1 MPTDNVPLE
10 NIDLERQ
17 DFSSLPRSRRDPF
30 EQDANDSSDIE
41 TLNANRYSAQLNGT
55 PYSNQNRASVSSLKN
70 SDFRNDQTDGFI
82 NQPLTSDDRFGFAER
97 SSMKDL
103 PGRKHYKSKHHK
115 SNSHQ
120 LGNRKSPTPPR
131 LSRVILIV
139 LLPISLV
146 FCLLMIVHLTSPEES
161 KNTSPVVAP
170 TGLAYAS
177 GFNMK
182 NNWGSLS
189 PYFDTGVPFQGID
202 KGANSGL
209 NQLPETCS
217 LKQVHVLHRHAERYP
232 TVGSGARMRETSV
245 KLKNMTEPAAKP
257 LDWLENWE
265 YTLDVELLVPPGVGT
280 EFQAGANFWASHGR
294 LLFNATERG
303 LFFYDP
309 SLNVYPN
316 GTERPPIVLR
326 ATDQSRIQTSARAW
340 AAGFF
345 GIYGDDPARS
355 KDSDKKLKDEANL
368 YRLVLQEEQ
377 NNRNSTLAGY
387 YACPNANNMTY
398 SPGFQDIN
406 IWINNYLKEAVIR
419 LEKVLPGFQNMTAMD
434 VFSMQNICAYETA
447 AYDSSPF
454 CGLFTEHEWRGYQ
467 YAFDIQ
473 FYGTASY
480 GSAVGAPEGA
490 GWVYELLARLEKRLI
505 QPSEAAHGV
514 NTTLTSSEDVFPT
527 DQLFYMDM
535 SHDSVIVSV
544 LSALGLEFLK
554 EDLPNN
560 KLLAP
565 RQFIVSRL
573 TPFGARFFVE
583 ILECGEDSREQ
594 LVRLKLNN
602 RILPLDGLKH
612 CPEES
617 KDGLCPL
624 KDFIKSLKVALE
636 NVDFDTNCY
645 GTPKGF

>member
-10 NIDLERQ
+10 DIDLERQ
-17 DFSSLPRSRRDPF
+17 DSSTTPRVRRDPF
-30 EQDANDSSDIE
+30 DQDPNDNSDIE
-41 TLNANRYSAQLNGT
+41 TLNANRYSVQLNGA
-55 PYSNQNRASVSSLKN
+55 PYSISKETASLNSLKA
-70 SDFRNDQTDGFI
+70 SDFRNDQTNSSI
-82 NQPLTSDDRFGFAER
+82 NQPLTSDGQFDNRGR
-97 SSMKDL
+97 SNAKDSHSK
-103 PGRKHYKSKHHK
+103 KHYKSRHHK
-115 SNSHQ
+115 SNSNQ
-120 LGNRKSPTPPR
+120 LGNRRSPTPR
-131 LSRVILIV
+131 LSRVLLIV

-146 FCLLMIVHLTSPEES
+146 FCLLMIVYFTSPEES

-170 TGLAYAS
+170 TGLVYAS

-209 NQLPETCS
+209 NQLPDTCS

-232 TVGSGARMRETSV
+232 TTGSGLRMRETSLR
-245 KLKNMTEPAAKP
+245 LKNMTEPAAKP
-257 LDWLENWE
+257 LDWIDDWE
-265 YTLDVELLVPPGVGT
+265 YTLDVELLVPRGVGT
-280 EFQAGANFWASHGR
+280 EFQAGASFWASHGR
-294 LLFNATERG
+294 LLFNATEKG

-326 ATDQSRIQTSARAW
+326 ATTQSRIQTSARAW

-355 KDSDKKLKDEANL
+355 KNSDDFKDESKL
-368 YRLVLQEEQ
+368 YKLVLQEEE

-387 YACPNANNMTY
+387 YACPNANNITY
-398 SPGFQDIN
+398 SPGYQDIN
-406 IWINNYLKEAVIR
+406 VWIETYLKETVIR
-419 LEKVLPGFQNMTAMD
+419 LEKVLPGFQNMTAAD
-434 VFSMQNICAYETA
+434 VFNMQNICAYETA
-447 AYDSSPF
+447 AYGSSPF
-454 CGLFTEHEWRGYQ
+454 CNLFTEHEWRGYQ
-467 YAFDIQ
+467 YAFDLQ

-480 GSAVGAPEGA
+480 GSAVGPSEGA
-490 GWVYELLARLEKRLI
+490 GWVYELLSRLEGKLI

-527 DQLFYMDM
+527 DQLFYLDM

-544 LSALGLEFLK
+544 LSALGLDFLR

-560 KLLAP
+560 KLLVP

-583 ILECGEDSREQ
+583 ILECGEDSKDQ

-602 RILPLDGLKH
+602 RVLPLKGLKH
-612 CPEES
+612 CPEEN

-624 KDFIKSLKVALE
+624 EDFIKSLKVALK
-636 NVDFDTNCY
+636 NVDFDRNCY
-645 GTPKGF
+645 GTPKGY